1 MCLNDTVDRRNSVN
15 NYVNISNMIFFTL
28 IFNYWNP
35 KTIFIQYEFYSKDI
49 YYICE

>member
-1 MCLNDTVDRRNSVN
+1 MCLDDTVDRRNSVN

-35 KTIFIQYEFYSKDI
+35 KNKFYTI
-49 YYICE
+49 